1 MQMFILID
9 GIKILKTIAGFPILI
24 MEIAMVAMFII
35 YIIKHGRDK
44 EIKDMMVE

>member
-1 MQMFILID
+1 MLIAMHSLWIILY
-9 GIKILKTIAGFPILI
+9 KVSIARHLI